1 MDFDSYEYEYF
12 GESIRWGDLKKSGIE
27 LSSQLS
33 VIERTALSW
42 IMQASFSKNA
52 IKFGSRYSW
61 LEDSN
66 KSNVFFAIGNKFRY
80 KNILFQFLLEGKEG
94 LDFDYYNRSIG
105 STYPV
110 PRPQYYS
117 NLTGAHSS
125 GKAIYDK
132 SVSFASPHTKYFM
145 LKNVALRYNL
155 KIKKRRIDEFTIGLT
170 FDRMR
175 NIFLHLNDISAQ
187 YSTRVI
193 QTPSTYNTLS
203 LSTGI
208 TF

>member
-1 MDFDSYEYEYF
+1 M
-12 GESIRWGDLKKSGIE
+12 
-27 LSSQLS
+27 LS
-33 VIERTALSW
+33 
-42 IMQASFSKNA
+42 SFSKNV
-52 IKFGSRYSW
+52 IKFSSRYTW

-66 KSNVFFAIGNKFRY
+66 ESNVFFTIGNKFRY

-117 NLTGAHSS
+117 SLVGAHSS

-132 SVSFASPHTKYFM
+132 SVSYASPHTKYFM
-145 LKNVALRYNL
+145 LKNIALRYNL
-155 KIKKRRIDEFTIGLT
+155 KVKKRRIDEFTIGLT
-170 FDRMR
+170 YDRIR
-175 NIFLHLNDISAQ
+175 NIFLHLNDIGSQ

-193 QTPSTYNTLS
+193 QTPSVYNTLS
-203 LSTGI
+203 LSAGI